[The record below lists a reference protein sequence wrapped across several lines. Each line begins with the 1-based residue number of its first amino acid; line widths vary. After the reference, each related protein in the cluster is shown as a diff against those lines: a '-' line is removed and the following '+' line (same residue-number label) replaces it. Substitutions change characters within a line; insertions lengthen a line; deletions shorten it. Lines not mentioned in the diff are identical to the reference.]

1 MLEIGGK
8 LELAEFLPPLVLYM
22 PERPFGRVGKIERQC
37 AYAEPPAQP
46 ENNNTGTMRTHME
59 APALAS
65 PAAHRNPSRRRTI
78 FWSN

>member
-1 MLEIGGK
+1 MLE
-8 LELAEFLPPLVLYM
+8 
-22 PERPFGRVGKIERQC
+22 RHFGRVIKIERQC

-65 PAAHRNPSRRRTI
+65 PAARRNPTRRDPKN
-78 FWSN
+78 WLEMC